1 MAQIRGLHKD
11 KMRIDIERVIA
22 GKNPRLLK
30 VIPKFFINW
39 LKRLIRQDF
48 INEILSENGHLRGA
62 EFAHATLKKLNIKY
76 IVHGIEKLNKEG
88 NYIIASNHPLGGLDG
103 VVLIDLFGK
112 FFDNI
117 KFVVNDLLYN
127 IEPLKPVFIPV
138 NKFGKQSTEIAKMIT
153 ESYNYSNQVLYFPAG
168 LCSRLTNGV
177 IEDLEW
183 KKSYI
188 TQALKHKRDILPVFF
203 EGRNSGLFYKIAN
216 IRKRLGIKFNY
227 EFILL
232 PREMFRQQNSEFNV
246 YIGDPF
252 TYRELSAERSAGEW
266 NKIIRERV
274 YTLKNQLWKQ

>member
-1 MAQIRGLHKD
+1 MAQKSGLNKH

-22 GKNPRLLK
+22 GKNPGLLK
-30 VIPKFFINW
+30 VIPKFLINR

-76 IVHGIEKLNKEG
+76 IVHGIEKINREG

-103 VVLIDLFGK
+103 VILIDLFGK

-138 NKFGKQSTEIAKMIT
+138 NKFGKQSAEIANMIT
-153 ESYNYSNQVLYFPAG
+153 QSYRYGNQVMYFPAG
-168 LCSRLTNGV
+168 LCSRLTNGI

-188 TQALKHKRDILPVFF
+188 SQALKYKRDILPVFF
-203 EGRNSGLFYKIAN
+203 EGHNSSLFYKIAN

-227 EFILL
+227 EFLWL

-246 YIGDPF
+246 YIGDPI
-252 TYRELSAERSAGEW
+252 TYQELSTERSAGEW
-266 NKIIRERV
+266 NKVIRERV